1 MTDIG
6 GSSNGPG
13 SAGNGVISADGKYIS
28 GVAHTILKPDTELKR
43 KSYIEKYTFND
54 IVNVNKGYIAV
65 GKTEDNKGIV
75 IRNTGF
81 NTRWNPT
88 NMDSPINTICFLNDY
103 VGIIAGDN
111 AFIKLPLALAHGG
124 LMNMSIRARTT
135 M

>member
-1 MTDIG
+1 MKKQVLFAAVATLLASAPSSAQIKMQKDNFIPLSISNDGTVCGTYGQATPYFLWSSQDGNMTDIG

-65 GKTEDNKGIV
+65 AQAAVEE
-75 IRNTGF
+75 
-81 NTRWNPT
+81 
-88 NMDSPINTICFLNDY
+88 
-103 VGIIAGDN
+103 
-111 AFIKLPLALAHGG
+111 
-124 LMNMSIRARTT
+124 
-135 M
+135 